1 MQVNDNPYIYNDGK
15 SKSVV
20 VQAGQCKSEEISA
33 SQRNSI
39 PGSIPVNNSPCS
51 SKYIHAF

>member
-1 MQVNDNPYIYNDGK
+1 MQVNDNPDIYNDGK